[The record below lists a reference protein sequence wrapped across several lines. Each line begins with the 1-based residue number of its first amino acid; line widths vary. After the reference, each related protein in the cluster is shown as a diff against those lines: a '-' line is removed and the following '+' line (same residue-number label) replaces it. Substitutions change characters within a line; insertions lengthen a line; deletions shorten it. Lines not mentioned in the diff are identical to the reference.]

1 MHSDVLLVLVVAA
14 ALAFDFTNGFH
25 DTANVV
31 ASVISTRALS
41 PRASVLWASVL
52 NFVGALISLKVAAT
66 IATGIINAGH
76 VTETIAYA
84 GLIGAVSWNL
94 VTWFYGLPS
103 SSSHA
108 LIGGVIGALLA
119 GASSG
124 IRWHGVL
131 TKVILPA
138 LIAPLSALV
147 LAAIAIVILY
157 RAFGHRRPG
166 PVSKAF
172 RLGQIV
178 SSGALSIAH
187 GTNDAQKT
195 MGIMCLALV
204 AHGDLSRTH
213 FHVPFWVV
221 ISAATAMSLGTYA
234 GGWRIIRTV
243 GSRIIRMDSAQ
254 GMSAQGAGA
263 IVILISSH
271 FGYPLS
277 STQVISGG
285 VIGAGAAKRL
295 SAVRWGVAGN
305 IAAAWALTLPLS
317 ALLGAVV
324 YWIAR
329 AFGTGALGPALIA
342 VVAIGILLVGLNR
355 RYGLF
360 ATEPEPGE
368 PGHDPEPADLAVPR
382 TTA

>member
-1 MHSDVLLVLVVAA
+1 LHSDVLLVLVVAA

-41 PRASVLWASVL
+41 PRTSVLWAALL

-66 IATGIINAGH
+66 IGTGIINAGR

-84 GLIGAVSWNL
+84 GLIAAVTWNL
-94 VTWFYGLPS
+94 ITWFYGLPS

-131 TKVILPA
+131 TKVVLPA
-138 LIAPLSALV
+138 VIAPLLALL
-147 LAAIAIVILY
+147 LAAVAIVILY
-157 RAFGHRRPG
+157 RLFGRRRPG
-166 PVSKAF
+166 PVRNAF

-195 MGIMCLALV
+195 MGVICLALV
-204 AHGDLSRTH
+204 AHGDLSANH
-213 FHVPFWVV
+213 FRVPAWVV
-221 ISAATAMSLGTYA
+221 IVAAVAMALGTYA

-254 GMSAQGAGA
+254 GMSAQGSGA
-263 IVILISSH
+263 IVILVSSH
-271 FGYPLS
+271 LGYPLS

-285 VIGAGAAKRL
+285 VIGAGVAKRL

-305 IAAAWALTLPLS
+305 IAAAWALTLPVS
-317 ALLGAVV
+317 AALGALV
-324 YWIAR
+324 YWAAR
-329 AFGTGALGPALIA
+329 AFGTGALGPALITIL
-342 VVAIGILLVGLNR
+342 AIGIVAVGFNR
-355 RYGLF
+355 RYGMLAADPAAGQPELD
-360 ATEPEPGE
+360 ATELP
-368 PGHDPEPADLAVPR
+368 VPR
-382 TTA
+382 TTS